1 MSTSTLRERRLFR
14 DSGRALV
21 IAMDHARAF
30 NTVTDLKD
38 ANAIIETVIAAG
50 ADAILAPMGTA
61 SGCGDALG
69 NGGLWLRGDISA
81 FRAGATPKILVPLM
95 LALCHDC
102 AVVRPGVFR

>member
-1 MSTSTLRERRLFR
+1 MDSAIEQPAAYRCQRRSVR
-14 DSGRALV
+14 GKRS
-21 IAMDHARAF
+21 
-30 NTVTDLKD
+30 
-38 ANAIIETVIAAG
+38 
-50 ADAILAPMGTA
+50 
-61 SGCGDALG
+61 